1 MGLTANLQER
11 IGHDG
16 RTFNVFKFRT
26 MRTDAEAESGPVWST
41 QDDPRRTRLGKFLR
55 ETNLDE
61 TPQFVNVFRGE
72 MSLVGPRPERP
83 FFVNQFKKEIPSY
96 MKRHIVKS
104 GITGW
109 AQVNGLRGDTSIE
122 ERTQYDM
129 WYIQNWSLWLDL
141 KILMKTLRATENAH

>member
-1 MGLTANLQER
+1 P
-11 IGHDG
+11 
-16 RTFNVFKFRT
+16 
-26 MRTDAEAESGPVWST
+26 DAEVESGPVWST

-61 TPQFVNVFRGE
+61 TPQFINVFRGE

-83 FFVNQFKKEIPSY
+83 YFVNQFKKEIPSY
-96 MKRHIVKS
+96 MKRHMVKS

-122 ERTQYDM
+122 ERTVYDM
-129 WYIQNWSLWLDL
+129 WYIEHWSVGLDL
-141 KILMKTLRATENAH
+141 RILFRTLKATENAH